1 MKRFAYTWLVVS
13 LLLFGLAQFSSVAA
27 AAAPEK
33 QDDSSRSD
41 LAVPSGQALSEGE
54 VIILLQA
61 KVPLDTIEKFVA
73 ARGVNFVSTKETSKR
88 ILAAGG
94 NVSLV
99 GTINLNQKEDLV
111 ADPNAA
117 MNGKGK
123 KK

>member
-1 MKRFAYTWLVVS
+1 MKRLTRSWLLVS
-13 LLLFGLAQFSSVAA
+13 LLAIGGLVQSNMF
-27 AAAPEK
+27 AAPER
-33 QDDSSRSD
+33 QDETSKSD
-41 LAVPSGQALSEGE
+41 VSIPSGQALSEGE

-99 GTINLNQKEDLV
+99 GTINLNQKEDLS
-111 ADPNAA
+111 AA
-117 MNGKGK
+117 ATVPTNGK
-123 KK
+123 KKK

>member
-1 MKRFAYTWLVVS
+1 MRRLSQSWLLVS
-13 LLLFGLAQFSSVAA
+13 LLLVGIAQGVSTAA
-27 AAAPEK
+27 TPAAEK
-33 QDDSSRSD
+33 QDETASSVS
-41 LAVPSGQALSEGE
+41 VPSGQPLSEGE

-99 GTINLNQKEDLV
+99 GTINLNQKEDL
-111 ADPNAA
+111 AA
-117 MNGKGK
+117 LAAPTNGK
-123 KK
+123 KKK